1 MATLRYPYL
10 ISKTLDPIFGIA
22 IGASAFYLYERR
34 EGRVEVHTLNELV
47 KRRYKLE
54 MAKFRNQPTAEET
67 ISESQK
73 QKRLAEAAIFENTTK

>member
-10 ISKTLDPIFGIA
+10 ISKTIDPIFGIA
-22 IGASAFYLYERR
+22 VGVSAFYLYERR
-34 EGRVEVHTLNELV
+34 EGRKEGHTLNELV
-47 KRRYKLE
+47 MRRYKLE
-54 MAKFRNQPTAEET
+54 MAKFRNQPKTEDG

>member
-10 ISKTLDPIFGIA
+10 LSKTLDPIFGIGVGVA
-22 IGASAFYLYERR
+22 AFYLYERR
-34 EGRVEVHTLNELV
+34 EGREEGHTLNELV

-54 MAKFRNQPTAEET
+54 MAKFRNQPTGEER
-67 ISESQK
+67 ISEAQK